1 MSKEEEEADRRLRV
15 EEDQPPDPI
24 APDPHPAQELIGK
37 LDEFAER
44 AAREYLWDSRGAP
57 LDEGLGLDRHVHRTP
72 ESGRGATVTL
82 DADAEQTMGAGDEV
96 WVHVPVAGRHGWTW
110 EVEGDERVVD
120 VDERAEIIE
129 GTTHLPPPDG
139 TLFVVRAEAR
149 GRAAVRFEAVDDD
162 AGVPPR
168 RLRITVR

>member
-1 MSKEEEEADRRLRV
+1 MSREDEEADPRLRV
-15 EEDQPPDPI
+15 EEDKPPDPL
-24 APDPHPAQELIGK
+24 APDPHATEGVVGK
-37 LDEFAER
+37 LDEFSER
-44 AAREYLWDSRGAP
+44 AARAYLWDSRDSP
-57 LDEGLGLDRHVHRTP
+57 PDEGLGLDRHVHRAP

-82 DADAEQTMGAGDEV
+82 DADADHAMGVGDEV
-96 WVHVPVAGRHGWTW
+96 WLHVPMAGKHGWTYD
-110 EVEGDERVVD
+110 VEGDERVVD
-120 VDERAEIIE
+120 VDERAEIVE

-149 GRAAVRFEAVDDD
+149 GQVAVRFEPVDDD